1 MTKRST
7 VKLQGM
13 NDITPIN
20 ALANES
26 RLAVMRWLKEPKKH
40 FPHQP
45 HGDIDKLG
53 VCCTFITDKLGI
65 APATTTRHMRIL
77 ADAGLVR
84 ATRIGKFTYYRR
96 IDTALK
102 RLSRA
107 LAQL

>member
-1 MTKRST
+1 MME
-7 VKLQGM
+7 M
-13 NDITPIN
+13 NDATVIS

-26 RLAVMRWLKEPKKH
+26 RLAVMRWLKEPRKH

-45 HGDIDKLG
+45 HGDIDSLG
-53 VCCTFITDKLGI
+53 VCCTFITEKLGF

-84 ATRIGKFTYYRR
+84 ATRVGKFTYYRR
-96 IDTALK
+96 VDSALK
-102 RLSRA
+102 KLSHE